1 MKDIEY
7 TYTLGMDETEVDE
20 LLRTHRTGS
29 LALADD
35 SEAYAIPVAYHVE
48 DGAVYF
54 RLGEHEGSEKM
65 AFLDTTTRGCLLVY
79 DYDAERDTSWSIVVR
94 GPLSRV
100 DDDPFAESEF
110 ESTPDERNPDYTP
123 LRVFGESIDDLD
135 PVFVRLDIDEITGR
149 RTGS

>member
-1 MKDIEY
+1 MRDIEY

-20 LLRTHRTGS
+20 HLRTHRTGS

-35 SEAYAIPVAYHVE
+35 GEAYAVPVAYHVE

-79 DYDAERDTSWSIVVR
+79 DYDADADTSWSIVVR

-100 DDDPFAESEF
+100 DSDEFA
-110 ESTPDERNPDYTP
+110 PDERNPDYTP
-123 LRVFGESIDDLD
+123 LRVFGESLDDLD

-149 RTGS
+149 RTSS